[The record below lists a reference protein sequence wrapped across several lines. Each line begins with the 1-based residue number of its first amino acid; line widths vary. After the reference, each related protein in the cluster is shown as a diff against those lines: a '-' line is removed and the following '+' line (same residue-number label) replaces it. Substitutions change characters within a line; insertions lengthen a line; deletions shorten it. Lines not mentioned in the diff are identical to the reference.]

1 MAYRGHGA
9 TLALRMFSLRL
20 LRWAPALLLVGVSAC
35 SDSAGIADPLETT
48 RLAKTPPAGFT
59 LYTTRGATDVVTTP
73 TGGVYLAGGGTDVD
87 AGMVWLMARGGTRS
101 GGGYG
106 DVVVLRTSGTN
117 GYNTYLQRL
126 GANSVTSIV
135 ITTRAGAD
143 APQVL
148 DAISKAEVLFLA
160 GGDQSTYVNLWRNTQ
175 LQARVNAR
183 VAAGVPI
190 GGTSAGL
197 AVLGQYVYS
206 AQNVSTTSAMA
217 LANPF
222 DASITLEP
230 ALFTVPLL
238 TNVITDSH
246 FAIRDRMGRLLT
258 FLARLQQ
265 GNTASAPRAIGVDEG
280 TGVGVAP
287 GGATTTFGTASGAYY
302 LSVTSSV
309 TRTCVAN
316 TALTYTPVNAVRIR
330 TGQTFNVSTWTGS
343 TPTYSYSVNGG
354 VLTSSNGAIY

>member
-1 MAYRGHGA
+1 M
-9 TLALRMFSLRL
+9 T
-20 LRWAPALLLVGVSAC
+20 RWATALLLVGASAC
-35 SDSAGIADPLETT
+35 SDST
-48 RLAKTPPAGFT
+48 RLADPFESARLAKAPSAGFT
-59 LYTTRGATDVVTTP
+59 LYTTKGATDVVTTP
-73 TGGVYLAGGGTDVD
+73 VGGVYLAGGGTDLD

-117 GYNTYLQRL
+117 GYNSYLQRL

-143 APQVL
+143 APDVL
-148 DAISKAEVLFLA
+148 NAINRAEVLFIA
-160 GGDQSTYVNLWRNTQ
+160 GGDQSTYVNLWRGTQ

-183 VAAGVPI
+183 IAAGVPV

-238 TNVITDSH
+238 ANVITDSH
-246 FAIRDRMGRLLT
+246 FVIRDRMGRLLT

-265 GNTASAPRAIGVDEG
+265 GGVASAPRAIGVDEG

-302 LSVTSSV
+302 LSVASTV
-309 TRTCVAN
+309 TRVCSAN
-316 TALTYTPVNAVRIR
+316 TPLTYFPVNAARVR
-330 TGQTFNVSTWTGS
+330 TGQSFNVSTWTGS
-343 TPTYSYSVNGG
+343 TPAYTYSVNTG
-354 VLTSSNGAIY
+354 VMSSSNGAIY

>member
-1 MAYRGHGA
+1 MTRGA
-9 TLALRMFSLRL
+9 A
-20 LRWAPALLLVGVSAC
+20 ALLLAGASAC
-35 SDSAGIADPLETT
+35 SDATRIADPLESA

-59 LYTTRGATDVVTTP
+59 MYTTKGATDVVTTP
-73 TGGVYLAGGGTDVD
+73 VGGVYLAGGGTDLD
-87 AGMVWLMARGGTRS
+87 AGMTWLLARGGTRS

-117 GYNTYLQRL
+117 GYNSYLQRL

-135 ITTRAGAD
+135 ITSRAGAD
-143 APQVL
+143 APEVL
-148 DAISKAEVLFLA
+148 NAINKAEVLFLA
-160 GGDQSTYVNLWRNTQ
+160 GGDQSTYVNLWRGTQ

-183 VAAGVPI
+183 IAAGVPI

-206 AQNVSTTSAMA
+206 AQGVSTTSAVA

-246 FAIRDRMGRLLT
+246 FVIRDRMGRLLT

-265 GNTASAPRAIGVDEG
+265 TNTASAPRAIGVDEG
-280 TGVGVAP
+280 TGVGILP
-287 GGATTTFGTASGAYY
+287 DGATTTFGTASGAYY
-302 LSVTSSV
+302 LSVAGTV

-316 TALTYTPVNAVRIR
+316 TPLTYAPVSAVRVRTSQAFNVRNWTGATPVY
-330 TGQTFNVSTWTGS
+330 T
-343 TPTYSYSVNGG
+343 YSVNSG
-354 VLTSSNGAIY
+354 VVTSSTGSLY

>member
-1 MAYRGHGA
+1 MA
-9 TLALRMFSLRL
+9 
-20 LRWAPALLLVGVSAC
+20 LVLSSMVAVAC
-35 SDSAGIADPLETT
+35 SDVASAPSELGADA
-48 RLAKTPPAGFT
+48 RLGKTPPAGFT
-59 LYTTRGATDVVTTP
+59 IYPTKGATDVVTTP
-73 TGGVYLAGGGTDVD
+73 VGGVYLAGGGTDLD
-87 AGMVWLMARGGTRS
+87 AGMVWLMARGGTRT

-117 GYNTYLQRL
+117 GYNSYLQRL

-143 APQVL
+143 APEVL
-148 DAISKAEVLFLA
+148 NAINKAEVLFIA
-160 GGDQSTYVNLWRNTQ
+160 GGDQSTYVNLWRGTQ
-175 LQARVNAR
+175 LQAGVNAR
-183 VAAGVPI
+183 IAAGVPV

-206 AQNVSTTSAMA
+206 AQSVSTTSAMA

-238 TNVITDSH
+238 SNVITDSH
-246 FAIRDRMGRLLT
+246 FVIRDRMGRLLT

-265 GNTASAPRAIGVDEG
+265 DNTASSPRAIGVDEG

-287 GGATTTFGTASGAYY
+287 GGVTTTFGAASGAYY
-302 LSVTSSV
+302 LSVASNA

-316 TALTYTPVNAVRIR
+316 TPLTYSPVSAFRVRS
-330 TGQTFNVSTWTGS
+330 GQSFNVSTWTGS
-343 TPTYSYSVNGG
+343 TPVYSYSVTGG
-354 VLTSSNGAIY
+354 VVASSTGAIY

>member
-1 MAYRGHGA
+1 
-9 TLALRMFSLRL
+9 
-20 LRWAPALLLVGVSAC
+20 VSAC
-35 SDSAGIADPLETT
+35 SDSAGIANPLESA
-48 RLAKTPPAGFT
+48 RLAKAPAAGFT
-59 LYTTRGATDVVTTP
+59 LYTTKGATDVVTTP
-73 TGGVYLAGGGTDVD
+73 AGGVYLAGGGTDLD
-87 AGMVWLMARGGTRS
+87 AGMVWLMARGGARS

-117 GYNTYLQRL
+117 GYNSYLQRL

-143 APQVL
+143 APDVL
-148 DAISKAEVLFLA
+148 NAVNRAEVLFIA
-160 GGDQSTYVNLWRNTQ
+160 GGDQSTYVNLWRGTQ

-183 VAAGVPI
+183 IAAGVPI

-197 AVLGQYVYS
+197 AVLGQHVYS
-206 AQNVSTTSAMA
+206 AQTVSTTSAMA
-217 LANPF
+217 LANPY

-265 GNTASAPRAIGVDEG
+265 DNKASAPRAIGVDEG
-280 TGVGVAP
+280 TGVGVLP
-287 GGATTTFGTASGAYY
+287 SGATTTFGTASGAYY
-302 LSVTSSV
+302 LSVGSNVARVCS
-309 TRTCVAN
+309 AN
-316 TALTYTPVNAVRIR
+316 TPLTYSPVAASRVR

-343 TPTYSYSVNGG
+343 TPAYTYSVNGG
-354 VLTSSNGAIY
+354 VVTSSNGAIY

>member
-1 MAYRGHGA
+1 M
-9 TLALRMFSLRL
+9 T
-20 LRWAPALLLVGVSAC
+20 RWAPALLLIGASAC
-35 SDSAGIADPLETT
+35 SESASVADPLESA
-48 RLAKTPPAGFT
+48 RLGKTPSGGFT
-59 LYTTRGATDVVTTP
+59 IYSTKGATDVVTTP
-73 TGGVYLAGGGTDVD
+73 TGGVYLAGGGTDLD

-106 DVVVLRTSGTN
+106 DVVVLRTSGSN

-135 ITTRAGAD
+135 ITSRAGAD
-143 APQVL
+143 APEVL
-148 DAISKAEVLFLA
+148 NAISRAEVLFLA

-183 VAAGVPI
+183 IAAGVPI

-265 GNTASAPRAIGVDEG
+265 DGMASAPKAIGVDEG
-280 TGVGVAP
+280 TGVGVIP
-287 GGATTTFGTASGAYY
+287 GGTTTTFGSASGAYY
-302 LSVTSSV
+302 LSVASGAS
-309 TRTCVAN
+309 RTCAAN
-316 TALTYTPVNAVRIR
+316 TPLTYSPVSAFRVR
-330 TGQTFNVSTWTGS
+330 TGNAFNVSTWTGS
-343 TPTYSYSVNGG
+343 TPAYSYSVSNG
-354 VLTSSNGAIY
+354 VVSSSTGAIY

>member
-1 MAYRGHGA
+1 MTNSQVFRWSAALTLFSVCACRGA
-9 TLALRMFSLRL
+9 AAIAEPL
-20 LRWAPALLLVGVSAC
+20 
-35 SDSAGIADPLETT
+35 DSA
-48 RLAKTPPAGFT
+48 RLAKAPAPGFT
-59 LYTTRGATDVVTTP
+59 IYPTKGATDVVTTSA
-73 TGGVYLAGGGTDVD
+73 GGVYLAGGGTDLD

-117 GYNTYLQRL
+117 GYNSYLQRL

-135 ITTRAGAD
+135 ISSRAGAD
-143 APQVL
+143 APEVL
-148 DAISKAEVLFLA
+148 NAINKAEVLFIA
-160 GGDQSTYVNLWRNTQ
+160 GGDQSTYVNLWRGTQ

-197 AVLGQYVYS
+197 AVLGQYVYW
-206 AQNVSTTSAMA
+206 AQGVSTTSVVA

-238 TNVITDSH
+238 ANVITDSH
-246 FAIRDRMGRLLT
+246 FVIRDRMGRLLT

-265 GNTASAPRAIGVDEG
+265 ANTATAPRAIGVDEG
-280 TGVGVAP
+280 TGVGVLP
-287 GGATTTFGTASGAYY
+287 GGVTTTFGTASGAYY
-302 LSVTSSV
+302 LSVAATA

-316 TALTYTPVNAVRIR
+316 TPLTFTPVSAARVG
-330 TGQTFNVSTWTGS
+330 TGQAFNVSSWTGS
-343 TPTYSYSVNGG
+343 TATYSYSVNGG
-354 VLTSSNGAIY
+354 VVTSSTGSLY